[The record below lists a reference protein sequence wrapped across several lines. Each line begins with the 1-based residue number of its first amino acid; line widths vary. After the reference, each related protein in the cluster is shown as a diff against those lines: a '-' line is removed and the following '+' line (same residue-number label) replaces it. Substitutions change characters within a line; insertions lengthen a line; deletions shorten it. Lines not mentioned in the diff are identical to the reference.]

1 MPRFKVSDRVVH
13 RDRPDERG
21 TIMRVIKDA
30 SDDAPGSTRYEITWD
45 GKVRGTL
52 AEEALEPVPTEPS
65 G

>member
-1 MPRFKVSDRVVH
+1 MPRFKVGDRVIH

-21 TIMRVIKDA
+21 TIMRVIKDVP
-30 SDDAPGSTRYEITWD
+30 DDAPGSTRYEIRWD